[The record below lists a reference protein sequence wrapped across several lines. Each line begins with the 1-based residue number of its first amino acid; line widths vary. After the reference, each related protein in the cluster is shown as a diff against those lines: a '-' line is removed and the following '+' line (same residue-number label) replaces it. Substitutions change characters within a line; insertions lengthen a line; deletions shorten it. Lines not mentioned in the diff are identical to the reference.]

1 MLKTDFFW
9 TDAAQAEERLRG
21 SYILYGD
28 SAVYVE
34 RIANSR
40 SAGLKAEVTIFPEG
54 KAGNI
59 SLSDPL
65 FHRFRKPLP
74 TGWVNNLYSKR
85 AYFLQRSPQRS
96 RVHGMTSGST
106 AVYTILSDGR
116 MRPSDE
122 MRFDV
127 VVRDQQYQ
135 EAIRGDYPAL
145 ELILD
150 RLKIG
155 TCIAFSNN
163 MALFRDTDGVR
174 WLYIGNDKVG
184 LFTGSD
190 TLLLLSS
197 FSYVKEQLTE
207 AAEFTVNNIV
217 EF

>member
-21 SYILYGD
+21 SYILHGD
-28 SAVYVE
+28 RAVYVE
-34 RIANSR
+34 RIANTR
-40 SAGLKAEVTIFPEG
+40 SAGLKAEVTSFPEG
-54 KAGNI
+54 KAETL

-74 TGWVNNLYSKR
+74 NGWVNNLYAKR
-85 AYFLQRSPQRS
+85 AFFLQRSPQRS
-96 RVHGMTSGST
+96 RIHGMTSSST
-106 AVYTILSDGR
+106 TVFSILSDGR
-116 MRPSDE
+116 LRPSDD
-122 MRFDV
+122 MRFDS
-127 VVRDQQYQ
+127 VVRDQQFQ
-135 EAIRGDYPAL
+135 AAIKNDYPSL

-150 RLKIG
+150 KLKIG

-163 MALFRDTDGVR
+163 MALFRDTDGIR
-174 WLYIGNDKVG
+174 WLYVGADKVG

-197 FSYVKEQLTE
+197 FSYIKEQLVE
-207 AAEFTVNNIV
+207 AAEFTVKNIV